1 MGPWYPGE
9 DEEEEEPREGSSH
22 AAPTGQVQGGHLA
35 RQEESGGAPWHPSDA
50 SGSYD
55 AGTEGGEPALSRSE
69 DIPAS
74 VSDYGSA
81 EVGQSR
87 QARESGGGRGELAGR
102 GGLRQQE
109 CRSFPLQKLSG

>member
-50 SGSYD
+50 GGSYD

-74 VSDYGSA
+74 VSDLPLVPQRCRWSIAQCHGPA
-81 EVGQSR
+81 DH
-87 QARESGGGRGELAGR
+87 
-102 GGLRQQE
+102 LRPPQ
-109 CRSFPLQKLSG
+109 RHMV

>member
-50 SGSYD
+50 GGSYD
-55 AGTEGGEPALSRSE
+55 AGTKGGEPALSLGVSFLPPLNVLSL
-69 DIPAS
+69 DILVPCS
-74 VSDYGSA
+74 PTIIFI
-81 EVGQSR
+81 VGVIVGTSR
-87 QARESGGGRGELAGR
+87 TQCLIWSRWV
-102 GGLRQQE
+102 
-109 CRSFPLQKLSG
+109 